1 MFLSQESTTPVVG
14 FALRKSGDF
23 DSFLPIMSRL
33 ASKLLTWY
41 QANQRTLPWRG
52 HRSAYAVWV
61 SEIMLQQT
69 RVETV
74 IPYFQKWMRLFPTV
88 QTLATAS
95 EHDVLNAW
103 EGLGY
108 YSRARNLHKAAKIV
122 ADQYKGRIPRDPDE
136 LRKLPGI
143 GRYTLGAI
151 ASIAFGMDV
160 PALDGN
166 IKRVYARI
174 FDISEPVNSP
184 AGEKILWELAA
195 KNLPEGMA
203 GDYNQALMD
212 LGATICVPKNPRCLI
227 CPVMQLCQ
235 ARQNGT
241 QNQRPV
247 KTPKKDVPHHVHAA
261 TVVIRQI
268 GNPPHEEVLLA
279 QRPSQGLLGGM
290 WEFPNGRVNGDPA
303 RELPRALKSGYNL
316 RLRVL
321 HPRRAHRRSPAPAS
335 QAGVRPMHVG
345 SAKLGVVQHGYSHF
359 SVEVHVFRCELVSMS
374 SGTNLQWIP
383 LRKLDEYP
391 MGRIDRQI
399 ANMIAK

>member
-1 MFLSQESTTPVVG
+1 MNRLS
-14 FALRKSGDF
+14 
-23 DSFLPIMSRL
+23 
-33 ASKLLTWY
+33 SKLLAWY
-41 QANQRTLPWRG
+41 HANKRTLPWRG
-52 HRSAYAVWV
+52 RTSAYAVWV

-74 IPYFQKWMRLFPTV
+74 IPYFEKWMRLFPDI
-88 QTLATAS
+88 QALAQAS

-108 YSRARNLHKAAKIV
+108 YSRARNLHRAAKLV
-122 ADQYKGRIPRDPDE
+122 VDQYDGNIPRDLTE

-160 PALDGN
+160 SALDGN

-174 FDISEPVNSP
+174 FDIEEPVDSTT
-184 AGEKILWELAA
+184 GEKLLWELAD
-195 KNLPEGMA
+195 KYLPKGHA

-227 CPVMQLCQ
+227 CPVMKLCQ

-241 QNQRPV
+241 QDERPV
-247 KTPKKDVPHHVHAA
+247 MKPKKEVPHYVNAA
-261 TVVIRQI
+261 GVVIERKR
-268 GNPPHEEVLLA
+268 VLLA
-279 QRPSQGLLGGM
+279 QRPSQGLLASM

-303 RELPRALKSGYNL
+303 KGLSKALKTEYNL
-316 RLRVL
+316 SLRVK
-321 HPRRAHRRSPAPAS
+321 RGQDS
-335 QAGVRPMHVG
+335 
-345 SAKLGVVQHGYSHF
+345 LGIVQHGYSHF
-359 SVEVHVFRCELVSMS
+359 SVTVHVFPCELISRPK
-374 SGTNLQWIP
+374 GTNLKWVA
-383 LRKLDEYP
+383 LKEMENYP

-399 ANMIAK
+399 ANIIITECRTPEA